1 MNCPACNVQLLMMER
16 LGTQIDYCPQCRGTW
31 LEKGKLDR
39 MIERSGVEMPPRAIS
54 EGYDAHSFRR
64 DDGHAHQDKHHDGH
78 YDGHRKRRG
87 FLHDLFD

>member
-16 LGTQIDYCPQCRGTW
+16 LGTQIDYCPQCRGIW
-31 LEKGKLDR
+31 LEKGKLDKL
-39 MIERSGVEMPPRAIS
+39 IERSSAEMPARAIS
-54 EGYDAHSFRR
+54 EGYENHPLRHDHEQGHR
-64 DDGHAHQDKHHDGH
+64 DRHHDDN